1 MKTGMRKFLLAIIVP
16 SMLVGAVEG
25 AQKEP
30 VLIPP
35 PMAKPVTVSVTVGQP
50 KEIVLTI
57 GGRIEEPMTV
67 LIRKPPRF
75 GRLGDLQRTGRT
87 TATVVYTPEPGA
99 AAGEDSFLYAAKSM
113 DSPVS
118 ASAAVRIHLVE
129 DPPRLEFPEELE
141 FGSVFL
147 GDSAEKTITLRNA
160 GGGIASG
167 QLRPNTPW
175 RISGSGTYKLS
186 AGAES
191 VLRVVFAPTE
201 ERDFRDKVQMTP
213 DPRSVMSVSGAG
225 VSPVSWN
232 KEGIVFTPKQHETGK
247 ADLEL
252 SNHTPEERKLNVEWP
267 VILKAEKEI
276 VIPPNATV
284 SLPVELLRNPS
295 LNFEGAA
302 AVRSGN
308 FQAQIPIRIFPA
320 AAKLEVIPE
329 RRLKLVATPPDAAP
343 KGKFVVKN
351 TGGSDAPLEI
361 LAPLGVIVTP
371 DSRNL
376 VLSPAQEQA
385 FEVRLE
391 NSEPETPTLRIQSPT
406 CEPVEISLEAPASKP
421 DRAALPVEAFLTIP
435 KKPMESPGIIPR
447 ALHGTS
453 PLAKVDIVSSEPHEI
468 VLSWK
473 LPSPQA
479 GDFRIER
486 RIISPGSDAGVS
498 VTWVPWQG
506 ARLAVDNGIVTA
518 RLERLP
524 ENTVWTI
531 HVVPLDEMGH
541 PGEPS
546 PAFRIATK
554 AGNPLRIPWWVW
566 LPVMMLA
573 AAGGLR
579 LWQDRKMSAQTKDND
594 RISRLENTSER

>member
-1 MKTGMRKFLLAIIVP
+1 
-16 SMLVGAVEG
+16 
-25 AQKEP
+25 
-30 VLIPP
+30 
-35 PMAKPVTVSVTVGQP
+35 
-50 KEIVLTI
+50 
-57 GGRIEEPMTV
+57 MTV
-67 LIRKPPRF
+67 LIRKPPLF
-75 GRLGDLQRTGRT
+75 GRLGELQRTGRT
-87 TATVVYTPEPGA
+87 TATVIYTPEPGA
-99 AAGEDSFLYAAKSM
+99 AAGEDSFLFAAKSM

-147 GDSAEKTITLRNA
+147 GDSAEKTITLRNS

-247 ADLEL
+247 TDLEL
-252 SNHTPEERKLNVEWP
+252 SNHTPEERKLSFEWP
-267 VILKAEKEI
+267 AILKAEKEI

-284 SLPVELLRNPS
+284 SLPVEL
-295 LNFEGAA
+295 
-302 AVRSGN
+302 
-308 FQAQIPIRIFPA
+308 
-320 AAKLEVIPE
+320 PE

-376 VLSPAQEQA
+376 VLSPDQEQA

-506 ARLAVDNGIVTA
+506 ARLAVVNGIVTA

-566 LPVMMLA
+566 LPVMLLA
-573 AAGGLR
+573 AAGGFR